1 MALVIGQGRGG
12 DEGPLGRCGVRHN
25 TGGQGALWGAST
37 EPREEPTMTH
47 LQRRIVRSLT
57 LLFAAALLGACHFHG
72 HHGGCGGWG
81 GPRYY
86 VPVRHCR

>member
-1 MALVIGQGRGG
+1 
-12 DEGPLGRCGVRHN
+12 
-25 TGGQGALWGAST
+25 
-37 EPREEPTMTH
+37 MTH